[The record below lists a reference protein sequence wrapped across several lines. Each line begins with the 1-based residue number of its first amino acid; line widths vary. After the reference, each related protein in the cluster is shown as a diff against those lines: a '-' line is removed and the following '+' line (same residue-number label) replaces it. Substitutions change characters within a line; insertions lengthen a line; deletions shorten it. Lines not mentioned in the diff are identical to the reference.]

1 MFLVLFANSLVSTLR
16 PEAKELHR
24 SSLTSYETYLKVFV
38 FLTFKHALRNSVSPA
53 VKCIQIEEMSVRY
66 RENIGFSRGAGRK
79 QNVPFLL
86 FIHQLQPNLFMHCT
100 QIAIWTHG
108 NGL

>member
-1 MFLVLFANSLVSTLR
+1 MFLVLFANSLMSTLR

-53 VKCIQIEEMSVRY
+53 VKCIQIEEMSVR
-66 RENIGFSRGAGRK
+66 GKHWFFSGSWK
-79 QNVPFLL
+79 KTK
-86 FIHQLQPNLFMHCT
+86 CT
-100 QIAIWTHG
+100 FSAFYSPAAT
-108 NGL
+108 